1 MTADRF
7 RSGVWDTPRHRTAW
21 IEAGPTEGPLMIF
34 VHGWP
39 ELGISWE
46 HQLRHFAAAGWR
58 CVAPDMRGYG
68 ASSVPTRVTDY
79 SVREITADL
88 LELHDALGAAP
99 AIWVGHDWGCAP
111 VWSTAAHHPERC
123 RAVAALCVPYFAR
136 GATAEN
142 MIATV
147 NRALYPMERHPAG
160 QFDYWLYHREHAG
173 PAAGALAA
181 DVRATFAA
189 MYRRTSPDVVGRLS
203 KYSDVRSRGGF
214 FGPEQRAPVMARD
227 ETMLSAETFEA
238 FVAAFE
244 QTGFRG
250 ANAWYLNDAD
260 NAIFAR
266 EAPAFGRIDLP
277 VLFVHAAWD
286 TVCDTVHSDLAVPMR
301 EDCTALTEAVV
312 EAGHMLMLEEP
323 DAVNVALERWLDT
336 LAASPRK
343 DVAASVGA

>member
-7 RSGVWDTPRHRTAW
+7 RSGICETPRHTTAW
-21 IEAGPTEGPLMIF
+21 IEAGPAGGPLMIF

-39 ELGISWE
+39 ELGIIWE

-68 ASSVPTRVTDY
+68 ASSVPTRVADY
-79 SVREITADL
+79 AIREITADL
-88 LELHDALGAAP
+88 LELHNALGAAP

-111 VWSTAAHHPERC
+111 VWSIAAHHPERC

-147 NRALYPMERHPAG
+147 DRILYPMERHPAG

-173 PAAGALAA
+173 PAAGALEA
-181 DVRATFAA
+181 DVRATFGA
-189 MYRRTSPDVVGRLS
+189 MYRRTSPNVVGKPS
-203 KYSDVRSRGGF
+203 KYSDLRSRGGF
-214 FGPEQRAPVMARD
+214 FGSDQRAPVMARD

-238 FVAAFE
+238 FVAAFGR
-244 QTGFRG
+244 TGFRG

-260 NAIFAR
+260 NALLAR
-266 EAPAFGRIDLP
+266 AAPAFGRIDLP
-277 VLFVHAAWD
+277 ALFVHAAWD

-301 EDCTALTEAVV
+301 EDCTDLTEALI
-312 EAGHMLMLEEP
+312 EAGHMVMLEAP
-323 DAVNVALERWLDT
+323 GAVNEALDRWLGALEPP
-336 LAASPRK
+336 S
-343 DVAASVGA
+343 